1 LRNPKKLKPDAV
13 QCDLLRKAIAQKRS
27 VLPMM
32 MMRRRRR
39 TRRSVILFTCKI
51 ITSSLQLDIVTR
63 ASGVQIE
70 NELQTCQRIEV
81 KSTNDLIVKSAALE
95 TNHQPLLIY

>member
-1 LRNPKKLKPDAV
+1 V
-13 QCDLLRKAIAQKRS
+13 G
-27 VLPMM
+27 
-32 MMRRRRR
+32 
-39 TRRSVILFTCKI
+39 
-51 ITSSLQLDIVTR
+51 QLDIVTH

-70 NELQTCQRIEV
+70 NELQTYKPVEV